1 MNSTEIKRN
10 HPELIQNRD
19 RNYFLAITNVRPVKV
34 EMSNQAVF
42 ENADNAL
49 CNLPKPVETKLLS
62 LQFMLGETF
71 YPSLIKL
78 ISQYYE

>member
-10 HPELIQNRD
+10 KPELIQNRD

-34 EMSNQAVF
+34 EMSNQSVF

-49 CNLPKPVETKLLS
+49 CNLPKPVETKHLS

-71 YPSLIKL
+71 DRSLIKL
-78 ISQYYE
+78 ISQCNE